1 MQRDKILEWRAV
13 TEAYLYMLEE
23 TRVHVEQY
31 LISIEEENEYI
42 EFSETVDTYLRQLME
57 ADVGDATSI
66 NDIGHVY
73 PAVKEHIRKTALGLV
88 RDALKDLLEDD

>member
-42 EFSETVDTYLRQLME
+42 EFSETVDT
-57 ADVGDATSI
+57 
-66 NDIGHVY
+66 
-73 PAVKEHIRKTALGLV
+73 
-88 RDALKDLLEDD
+88 